1 MSNADLAKKIREA
14 IYERSDDEGGAIS
27 REQMDDAIERA
38 LNAENKR
45 ANPYTSGVYVGTDGV
60 RYEILDFVR
69 DMVLINGVS
78 VYRTF
83 IE

>member
-38 LNAENKR
+38 LNAENKP

>member
-38 LNAENKR
+38 LNADKPT
-45 ANPYTSGVYVGTDGV
+45 NPYAGGVYYMITDIVGDIV
-60 RYEILDFVR
+60 DVA
-69 DMVLINGVS
+69 LINGS
-78 VYRTF
+78 AMYRISHT
-83 IE
+83 E